1 MNNYLIRSRN
11 DKIIGIMCWQFLMS
25 SKAGHNAP
33 VFEKYQQKAKN
44 FMCSCLA
51 KGDRNTQK
59 TPGGLIYRQRWN
71 NMYFVTS
78 AAFLGTTYSD
88 YLASSGKYLK
98 CSSGSVSPN
107 ELLSF
112 SKSQVKILTLI
123 ECYKPVDYILG
134 DNPRATSYMV
144 GYGNNNP
151 RQVHHRASFIV
162 SFKVNPSFVSC
173 QAGYPTWYTRKA
185 SDPNLLTGAL
195 IGGPDAYDNFTD
207 QRDNYEQTEPATY
220 NNASLIGVL
229 ARLHAGHSGYNH
241 LLPVLTCNGENP
253 LNDTS
258 SALNFTRQGI
268 LTLLNGSGRVIW
280 SSDSTRHGKNQVAQ
294 LLDSGNLVVRDAAED
309 KPQNYLWQSFDNPGE
324 TTLPGMKVGINLKTS
339 FHRSL
344 SSWKS
349 TNDPSIGE
357 FTWTFDTGG
366 FLQTF
371 IMNGFIELY
380 RAGPWNV

>member
-1 MNNYLIRSRN
+1 
-11 DKIIGIMCWQFLMS
+11 FLMS
-25 SKAGHNAP
+25 GKAGHNAP
-33 VFEKYQQKAKN
+33 VFEKYQKKAKN
-44 FMCSCLA
+44 FMCSYLA

-59 TPGGLIYRQRWN
+59 TPGGKDFNFDRVLQ
-71 NMYFVTS
+71 
-78 AAFLGTTYSD
+78 
-88 YLASSGKYLK
+88 
-98 CSSGSVSPN
+98 
-107 ELLSF
+107 
-112 SKSQVKILTLI
+112 
-123 ECYKPVDYILG
+123 VDYNLG

-151 RQVHHRASFIV
+151 RQVHHRASSIV

-173 QAGYPTWYTRKA
+173 RGGYATWYSRKT

-195 IGGPDAYDNFTD
+195 IGGPDAYDNFAD

-220 NNASLIGVL
+220 NNAPLIGVL
-229 ARLHAGHSGYNH
+229 ARLHAGHNGYNQ
-241 LLPVLTCNGENP
+241 LLPENP

-280 SSDSTRHGKNQVAQ
+280 SSDSTRHGQNPVAQ

-309 KPQNYLWQSFDNPGE
+309 KPQNYLWQSFDNPGD
-324 TTLPGMKVGINLKTS
+324 TALPGMKVGINLKTS
-339 FHRSL
+339 FHHSL

-349 TNDPSIGE
+349 TNNPSRGE
-357 FTWTFDTGG
+357 FNWTFDTGG

-371 IMNGFIELY
+371 IMNGSIELY
-380 RAGPWNV
+380 RAGPWNGRVFPNAPSRDTSWNGYNYTYLSDPNEILFMYELTDSSIIARVVMQLNR

>member
-1 MNNYLIRSRN
+1 
-11 DKIIGIMCWQFLMS
+11 MS

-51 KGDRNTQK
+51 KGDSNTQK

-88 YLASSGKYLK
+88 YLASAGKYLK
-98 CSSGSVSPN
+98 CSSGSVSLN

-112 SKSQVKILTLI
+112 SKSQ
-123 ECYKPVDYILG
+123 VDYILG

-151 RQVHHRASFIV
+151 RQ
-162 SFKVNPSFVSC
+162 
-173 QAGYPTWYTRKA
+173 A

-220 NNASLIGVL
+220 NNAPLIGVL
-229 ARLHAGHSGYNH
+229 ARLHAGHSSYNH
-241 LLPVLTCNGENP
+241 FLL
-253 LNDTS
+253 
-258 SALNFTRQGI
+258 
-268 LTLLNGSGRVIW
+268 
-280 SSDSTRHGKNQVAQ
+280 
-294 LLDSGNLVVRDAAED
+294 GNLVVRDAAED
-309 KPQNYLWQSFDNPGE
+309 KPQNYLWQSFDNPGD

-339 FHRSL
+339 FHHSL

-380 RAGPWNV
+380 RAGPWNVRVFPNAPSHDTSWNGYNYTYLSDPNEILFMYELTCSSIIARVVMQLNR

>member
-1 MNNYLIRSRN
+1 MSQIARRRGGVAEITSCVFAMVVEVMLMPMPNMGRYLVVQQRKSKSVAN
-11 DKIIGIMCWQFLMS
+11 GYMS
-25 SKAGHNAP
+25 ENGVPANHLSTQDTRDYGSDRCKAGHNAP

-78 AAFLGTTYSD
+78 ATFLGTTYSD
-88 YLASSGKYLK
+88 YLASAGKYLK
-98 CSSGSVSPN
+98 CSSGSISLN

-112 SKSQVKILTLI
+112 SKSQ
-123 ECYKPVDYILG
+123 VDYILG
-134 DNPRATSYMV
+134 DNPRATSYML

-151 RQVHHRASFIV
+151 RQVHHRASSIV

-173 QAGYPTWYTRKA
+173 RAGYPTWYSRKA

-207 QRDNYEQTEPATY
+207 QRNNYEQTELATY
-220 NNASLIGVL
+220 NNAPLIGVL
-229 ARLHAGHSGYNH
+229 ARLHAGHNSYNH
-241 LLPVLTCNGENP
+241 FLP
-253 LNDTS
+253 
-258 SALNFTRQGI
+258 
-268 LTLLNGSGRVIW
+268 
-280 SSDSTRHGKNQVAQ
+280 
-294 LLDSGNLVVRDAAED
+294 GNLVVRDAAED
-309 KPQNYLWQSFDNPGE
+309 KPQNYLWQSFDNPGD

-339 FHRSL
+339 FHHSL

>member
-1 MNNYLIRSRN
+1 
-11 DKIIGIMCWQFLMS
+11 MS

-88 YLASSGKYLK
+88 YLASAGKYLK

-112 SKSQVKILTLI
+112 SKSH
-123 ECYKPVDYILG
+123 VDYILG

-151 RQVHHRASFIV
+151 RQVHHRASSIV
-162 SFKVNPSFVSC
+162 SFKVNPSFVIFR
-173 QAGYPTWYTRKA
+173 AGYPTCYSRKA

-220 NNASLIGVL
+220 NNAPLIGVL
-229 ARLHAGHSGYNH
+229 TRLHAGHNGYNH
-241 LLPVLTCNGENP
+241 LLP
-253 LNDTS
+253 
-258 SALNFTRQGI
+258 
-268 LTLLNGSGRVIW
+268 
-280 SSDSTRHGKNQVAQ
+280 
-294 LLDSGNLVVRDAAED
+294 GNLVVRDAAKD
-309 KPQNYLWQSFDNPGE
+309 KPQNYLWQSFDNPGD

-380 RAGPWNV
+380 RVRPWNVRVFPNAPSHDISWNALSLQG